1 MQSAAQALLT
11 QSEDS
16 KQGWAMARA
25 ILNGT
30 RTSVQVNDELFVSRR
45 EISMKFDRH

>member
-1 MQSAAQALLT
+1 MQSAAQAVLT
-11 QSEDS
+11 QSVGA
-16 KQGWAMARA
+16 QTGWAMARA

-30 RTSVQVNDELFVSRR
+30 RTSVQVNDQLFVSRR